1 MFGLTVFTV
10 AFFPKNK
17 RGVQILIKVQ
27 KLEPAIKT
35 ETLWTESLE
44 LQPAVEHLRKQLEK
58 LNTPAE
64 TQVIHL

>member
-1 MFGLTVFTV
+1 MLGLNVFTV
-10 AFFPKNK
+10 AFFPKNE
-17 RGVQILIKVQ
+17 RGVQILIEVQ

-44 LQPAVEHLRKQLEK
+44 LRPAAEHLRKQLEK

-64 TQVIHL
+64 TQVFHL

>member
-1 MFGLTVFTV
+1 MT
-10 AFFPKNK
+10 FFPENE
-17 RGVQILIKVQ
+17 RGVQILIEVQ
-27 KLEPAIKT
+27 KLEAAIKT

-44 LQPAVEHLRKQLEK
+44 LQPAAGHLRKQLEK